1 MTNLPTPEIIPAIMP
16 QSFADLEEKVARV
29 VSHVKNV
36 QLDIMDGDFVPEK
49 TWPYLGDILD
59 FQKLIKEDMGLPE
72 WEKINYEIDLMVSVP
87 DRDAFE
93 WITAGASRIII
104 HLESHPDVAG
114 IINRIRQEYGRPL
127 ESPTAPEIGVALNLD
142 TPIEQIYEF
151 IPLVDFVQLM
161 GIAEIGYQSQPFD
174 NRVLERIKILRKKYP
189 ELIMS
194 VDGAVNAETAPLLI
208 EAGVNRLVSGSYI
221 FNSGDIK
228 EAIEN
233 LKQM

>member
-1 MTNLPTPEIIPAIMP
+1 MNNVEIIPAIMP

-29 VSHVKNV
+29 VTHVKTV
-36 QLDIMDGDFVPEK
+36 QLDIMDGDFVGEK

-59 FQKLIKEDMGLPE
+59 FQKLTKEDMGLPQ
-72 WEKINYEIDLMVSVP
+72 WQKINYEVDLMVSVP

-93 WITAGASRIII
+93 WITAGASRIIL
-104 HLESHPDVAG
+104 HLESHPDIVG
-114 IINRIRQEYGRPL
+114 IISRIRREYGRSE
-127 ESPTAPEIGVALNLD
+127 ESPTAPEVGVAINLD

-151 IPLVDFVQLM
+151 VPLTDFVQMM

-174 NRVLERIKILRKKYP
+174 ERVLERLKVLRKKFP

-194 VDGAVNAETAPLLI
+194 VDGAVSADTAPSLI
-208 EAGVNRLVSGSYI
+208 EAGANRLVSGSYI

-228 EAIEN
+228 EAIES
-233 LKQM
+233 LK